1 MPEAVLITVG
11 SYLIGAIPVAYVSGR
26 LLRGIDIREY
36 GSANVGASNVWQ
48 SVARWAVV
56 PVGLLEIAQGM
67 AGILIAKGL
76 EQSVEIQVTAGLAAI
91 VGHNWSPFL
100 RLTGGRGVGHS
111 IGFML
116 VLSPLALVAFT
127 VISLLGVVWR
137 SVPLAVGLALALT
150 PLVALAVGH
159 ATAIVLGCAAMAVI
173 ILTKRVLT
181 NRVALPQGLDW
192 RDVLLNRLL
201 FDRDLRDRDAWVHR
215 PAPGEEQSL
224 EKRSH

>member
-1 MPEAVLITVG
+1 MPEAVLIIVG
-11 SYLIGAIPVAYVSGR
+11 SYLIGSIPVAYISGR

-36 GSANVGASNVWQ
+36 GSTNVGASNVWQ

-67 AGILIAKGL
+67 AGILIARGFD
-76 EQSVEIQVTAGLAAI
+76 QSVEIQVVAGLAAI

-100 RLTGGRGVGHS
+100 RLTGGRGVGQS

-116 VLSPLALVAFT
+116 VLSPVALVVFT
-127 VISLLGVVWR
+127 VVSLLGVVWR

-150 PLVALAVGH
+150 PLAALAIGH
-159 ATAIVLGCAAMAVI
+159 ATAIVLGCAAMAAI
-173 ILTKRVLT
+173 ILMKRILT
-181 NRVALPQGLDW
+181 NRVGLPEGLDW

-201 FDRDLRDRDAWVHR
+201 FDRDLRDRDAWVRR
-215 PAPGEEQSL
+215 PPPGEEHP
-224 EKRSH
+224 R